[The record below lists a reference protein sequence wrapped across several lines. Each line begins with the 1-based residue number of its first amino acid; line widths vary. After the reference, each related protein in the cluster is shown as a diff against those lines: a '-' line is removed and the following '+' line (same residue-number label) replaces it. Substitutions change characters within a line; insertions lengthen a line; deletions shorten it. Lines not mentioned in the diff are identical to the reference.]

1 MRSRFMAPVT
11 VMSLVVIAGCGGGG
25 EQAPARSS
33 RPAGQQAAAPAAGG
47 YQAGAVADGGTIAGK
62 VTFAGTAPAPM
73 KIEVTKDANVCG
85 KELISED
92 LTIGA
97 GNGVANAVVWIDS
110 ITKGKDW
117 GSIDGGT
124 VDQHGC
130 HYVPQ
135 VQLMRPGNDLM
146 IVNSDAIL
154 HNIHAYY
161 RDTETLFNLAQPMAG
176 MKTPKKLEKSGP
188 VHLKCD
194 VHSWM
199 SAWVFVA
206 EHPYVALSGGDG
218 SFMLDQVPAG
228 SYKVKMWHAKL
239 GEKSMDVTVTAG
251 GTAAADFS
259 AQ

>member
-1 MRSRFMAPVT
+1 MALGGIL
-11 VMSLVVIAGCGGGG
+11 SLVVIAGCGGGG

-47 YQAGAVADGGTIAGK
+47 YQAGAVADGGTISGK
-62 VTFAGTAPAPM
+62 VTFAGTPPAPM
-73 KIEVTKDANVCG
+73 KIEVTKDTGVCG
-85 KELISED
+85 KEIVSED

-97 GNGVANAVVWIDS
+97 GNGVANAVVWVEGIA
-110 ITKGKDW
+110 KGKDW
-117 GSIDGGT
+117 GALDGGN
-124 VDQHGC
+124 VDQKGC
-130 HYVPQ
+130 HYVPH
-135 VQLMRPGNDLM
+135 VQLMRPGNELM
-146 IVNSDAIL
+146 ITNSDSIL

-176 MKTPKKLEKSGP
+176 MKTPKKLDKTGP

-206 EHPYVALSGGDG
+206 DHPYVALTSGDG
-218 SFMLDQVPAG
+218 SFSIDQVPAG
-228 SYKVKMWHAKL
+228 AHKVKMWHAKL
-239 GEKSMDVTVTAG
+239 GEKTLDVTVAAG